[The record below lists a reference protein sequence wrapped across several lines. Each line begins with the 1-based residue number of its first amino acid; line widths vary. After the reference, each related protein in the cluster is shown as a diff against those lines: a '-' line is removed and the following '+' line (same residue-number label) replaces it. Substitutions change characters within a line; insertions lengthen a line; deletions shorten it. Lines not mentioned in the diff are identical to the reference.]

1 MVRNM
6 RVVLQFLPLAAAI
19 WLGGAA
25 ADLVAAERRA
35 VVELFTSQG
44 CSSCPP
50 ADAYLG
56 ELARRDDVLALSF
69 HVDYWNYI
77 GWRDPFSKR
86 QWSARQRAY
95 GDTLKRRYVYT
106 PQIVVDGETEAVG
119 SKRAL
124 VAELIEAALRRKK
137 IAVEIVH
144 PDRDTIRIR
153 VPADSGYAGSDATV
167 WLAFYDRERT
177 TAIGSGENDGT
188 TLTNTN
194 IVRSMARI
202 GDWRGVAMEW
212 TLPVEAV
219 GGAGRDFCAVLV
231 QAGGNGRIIGAVALA
246 LH

>member
-1 MVRNM
+1 MVRIM
-6 RVVLQFLPLAAAI
+6 RIVLRILPLAAAL

-25 ADLVAAERRA
+25 ADLVAAERKA

-56 ELARRDDVLALSF
+56 ELAERDDVLALSF

-77 GWRDPFSKR
+77 GWRDPYSKR

-95 GDTLKRRYVYT
+95 RNTLKRRYVYT
-106 PQIVVDGETEAVG
+106 PQIVVDGAAEAVG
-119 SKRAL
+119 SRRAR

-137 IAVEIVH
+137 IAIEIVH

-153 VPADSGYAGSDATV
+153 VPAEAGYAGPDATV
-167 WLAFYDRERT
+167 WLTFYDYERT
-177 TAIGSGENDGT
+177 TAIESGENDGT

-202 GDWRGVAMEW
+202 GDWRGEAMEW

-219 GGAGRDFCAVLV
+219 GGAGRDGCAILV
-231 QAGGNGRIIGAVALA
+231 QAGGNGRILGAVSLA

>member
-1 MVRNM
+1 MVRIM
-6 RVVLQFLPLAAAI
+6 RAMLKIVQLAAAL
-19 WLGGAA
+19 WLAGAA
-25 ADLVAAERRA
+25 ADLVAGERKA

-50 ADAYLG
+50 ADAYLA

-77 GWRDPFSKR
+77 GWRDPFSKA
-86 QWSARQRAY
+86 QWSKRQRAY

-106 PQIVVDGETEAVG
+106 PQMVIDGAAESVG
-119 SKRAL
+119 SKRAR
-124 VAELIEAALRRKK
+124 VAELIEAALRHDK
-137 IAVEIVH
+137 IAAEITH

-153 VPADSGYAGSDATV
+153 VPAQPGYAGPEATV
-167 WLAFYDRERT
+167 WLAFYDRERE
-177 TAIGSGENDGT
+177 TAVEAGENDGT
-188 TLTNTN
+188 TLINTN

-202 GDWRGVAMEW
+202 GAWRGAAKEW

-219 GGAGRDFCAVLV
+219 GGKGRDACAILV
-231 QAGGNGRIIGAVALA
+231 QAGGNGRIVGAVTLA

>member
-1 MVRNM
+1 M
-6 RVVLQFLPLAAAI
+6 A
-19 WLGGAA
+19 G
-25 ADLVAAERRA
+25 ERRA

-50 ADAYLG
+50 AEAYLG

-77 GWRDPFSKR
+77 GWRDPFSKP
-86 QWSARQRAY
+86 QWSKRQRAY

-106 PQIVVDGETEAVG
+106 PQIVIDGAAETVG
-119 SKRAL
+119 SKRTR
-124 VAELIEAALRRKK
+124 VAELIETALEREK
-137 IAVEIVH
+137 IDVEVAH
-144 PDRDTIRIR
+144 PDRGTISIQ
-153 VPADSGYAGSDATV
+153 VPAKPGYAGPDATV

-177 TAIGSGENDGT
+177 TAVESGENDGT
-188 TLTNTN
+188 TLINTN

-202 GDWRGVAMEW
+202 GAWRGAAMEW
-212 TLPVEAV
+212 TLPIEAV
-219 GGAGRDFCAVLV
+219 GGTGRDACAILV